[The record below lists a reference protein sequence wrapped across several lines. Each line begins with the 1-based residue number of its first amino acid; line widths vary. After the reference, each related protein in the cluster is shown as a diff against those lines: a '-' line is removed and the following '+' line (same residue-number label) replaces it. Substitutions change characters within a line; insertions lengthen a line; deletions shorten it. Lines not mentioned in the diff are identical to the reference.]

1 MKQLIIFL
9 LLVIIILIG
18 YGKYNQYKRYNSP
31 EVDYTT
37 DLTLYLE
44 NHNEEIVKNYY
55 DAVENLNSFVMM
67 QWSANGIDVRT
78 PKEDDA
84 ETKLAVDAYSKKL
97 AYIKYLESKL
107 SKKNTAISDLKNGN
121 KEEIKKIK
129 SLFSPSTKLYNG
141 KKNPLTFEV
150 QKQLVKLGYKIKID
164 GVYRFETLNAIKN
177 FEEKN
182 NLLADGY
189 LDMLTIEK
197 MFE

>member
-9 LLVIIILIG
+9 LIVILVLIG

-31 EVDYTT
+31 EVNYIT
-37 DLTLYLE
+37 DQVLYLE
-44 NHNEEIVKNYY
+44 NHNPEIVKNYY

-67 QWSANGIDVRT
+67 QWTANSIDVRT
-78 PKEDDA
+78 PKNDDA
-84 ETKLAVDAYSKKL
+84 ETKLAIETYAKKL
-97 AYIKYLESKL
+97 AYIKFLELKL
-107 SKKNTAISDLKNGN
+107 SKKESAEINLNNNSK
-121 KEEIKKIK
+121 KEIDKIK
-129 SLFSPSTKLYNG
+129 GLFDPCLKLYNG
-141 KKNPLTFEV
+141 QKNPLTFEI
-150 QKQLVKLGYKIKID
+150 QKRLVKLGYKIKID

-189 LDMLTIEK
+189 LDLLTIET